1 MICSLNKPMF
11 CINHNYP
18 QIIIQIEST
27 PFSQDS
33 IPESESIYFL
43 FSTLFSIQTYREK
56 IIGFIRWSPCFMA
69 FMMGF
74 MLWIFLTSRVIKVLE
89 RLQTFKRDR
98 SVTFSCLQVSLLNM
112 RCDLVDQ
119 NHNTYQNGI
128 KFKCTQE

>member
-1 MICSLNKPMF
+1 MICSLNKPTF

-18 QIIIQIEST
+18 EIIIQIEST

-43 FSTLFSIQTYREK
+43 FPTLFSIQTYREK
-56 IIGFIRWSPCFMA
+56 IIGFILWSPCFMA